1 MRLRT
6 VWIGLAVVVALV
18 AIAIAV
24 FVATFDANRYKSTVV
39 DLVEQY
45 TGRKLTIDGDLSL
58 SILPDLALSMGA
70 ATLSGPKGEGRFA
83 SIDSAKIGVALW
95 PLLSREVQVQRV
107 VLDALHVDAVRHK
120 DGSTNFDDLLAR
132 LKAQSP
138 QAGAPAAAPASAGEA
153 ASAAATTVTV
163 AEIALRNA
171 ALDWRDE
178 GSGDRWRLQALDVD
192 ADRIGSGE
200 PGKLKASGRLTGKKA
215 GIDAQ
220 LNASSGYRADFA
232 TGRIEIEDA
241 KLDATTQD
249 GITAHLEAPALTID
263 DGSLAG
269 KPIALQLQMRRDA
282 TKIDASVSTRVSAPA
297 SEPIALH
304 EIRANLSAAG
314 GGLPADGVKAS
325 LGGEGMID
333 LQRKTASLEL
343 KGRVDD
349 SPMQARL
356 AAPSLS
362 PLSLQ
367 FDVQADRLDVDR
379 ASGSSAGAKKTTNAS
394 PPPAAGEAASTAAG
408 TASRKPAATPTSA
421 PIPVP
426 PIADIDTSGSLR
438 IGTLRARGVELR
450 NLVMTLRSGNGRIDI
465 TRLAA
470 ATWDG
475 TLAGNASITTG
486 GRAAAKLRLND
497 VDVGRALRE
506 FAQREI
512 VDGRGSVSFDVTA
525 TGTTLPALERSLAG
539 SARIALRDGAI
550 LGIDLNRVLQKVEST
565 ITALRGGAGQ
575 PIESRA
581 GGGEKTAFSSLDAS
595 FAIREGIARNDDL
608 DLRSP
613 LLRVGGNGSIDIPD
627 QSIDY
632 LLKVSLVGT
641 LAGQGGAAR
650 SALRGVTIPVRVSG
664 PMASLSYRVE
674 VENLAREALKKEVTK
689 QLEERLLGKGAAGN
703 GTAGNG
709 DDAAAAAKPKPRD
722 LLRGL
727 LGR

>member
-18 AIAIAV
+18 AIALAV
-24 FVATFDANRYKSTVV
+24 FVATFDANRYKPTIVE
-39 DLVEQY
+39 LVEQY
-45 TGRKLTIDGDLSL
+45 TGRKLAIEGDLSL
-58 SILPDLALSMGA
+58 SILPDIALSMGR

-95 PLLSREVQVQRV
+95 PLLSRQVQVQRV
-107 VLDALHVDAVRHK
+107 ALDALHVEAVRHK

-132 LKAQSP
+132 LKAQQP
-138 QAGAPAAAPASAGEA
+138 QAGAQPAAPASAGEA

-163 AEIALRNA
+163 AELALRNA
-171 ALDWRDE
+171 ALYWRDE
-178 GSGDRWRLQALDVD
+178 GSGDEWQLQALDVD

-220 LNASSGYRADFA
+220 LNVASGYRADFA
-232 TGRIEIEDA
+232 TGRVEISDA

-249 GITAHLEAPALTID
+249 GITAHLEAPALTLD

-269 KPIALQLQMRRDA
+269 KPIALQLQLQRDA
-282 TKIDASVSTRVSAPA
+282 TKIDASLSTQVSAPA
-297 SEPIALH
+297 KEPIALR
-304 EIRANLSAAG
+304 EIRANLSASG
-314 GGLPADGVKAS
+314 GGLSADGVKAS
-325 LGGEGMID
+325 LGGEGTVD
-333 LQRKTASLEL
+333 LQRRTATLNL
-343 KGRVDD
+343 QGRVED
-349 SPMQARL
+349 SPIQARFT
-356 AAPSLS
+356 APSLS

-379 ASGSSAGAKKTTNAS
+379 LTGATAPAQKTASGAK
-394 PPPAAGEAASTAAG
+394 PPAAGGSSPPAAG
-408 TASRKPAATPTSA
+408 GGTSKPAATAAAA

-426 PIADIDTSGSLR
+426 PIADVDTTGSLR
-438 IGTLRARGVELR
+438 IGTLRTAGVELR
-450 NLVMTLRSGNGRIDI
+450 NLVMTLRSGDGRIDV

-470 ATWDG
+470 ATWGG
-475 TLAGNASITTG
+475 TLAGNASIATS
-486 GRAAAKLRLND
+486 GRAAVKMQLND

-512 VDGRGSVSFDVTA
+512 LDGRGSVAIDVTG
-525 TGTTLPALERSLAG
+525 TGKTLPALERSLAG

-550 LGIDLNRVLQKVEST
+550 LGIDLNKVLQKVEST
-565 ITALRGGAGQ
+565 IATVRGGAGQ

-613 LLRVGGNGSIDIPD
+613 LIRVGGNGSIDIPD
-627 QSIDY
+627 QSVDY

-641 LAGQGGAAR
+641 LAGQGGEAR

-674 VENLAREALKKEVTK
+674 VENLAREALKKEVTR
-689 QLEERLLGKGAAGN
+689 QLEERLLGKG
-703 GTAGNG
+703 TASNG
-709 DDAAAAAKPKPRD
+709 DQAGEAAKPKPRD